1 MSFKLIHRWYFLR
14 RFFHTELHFTL
25 FMSAMGYSLESKEED
40 LKKKKEMLSRL
51 DSIPICGAWTRS
63 CFGCCATYSASEDI
77 GAQEPNFPPLR
88 QSLVA
93 SFMEPSDTSV
103 VSLDVEEGEEDESS
117 SARARASW
125 PKASLQ
131 LWQIHGAFGEM
142 VQGMG
147 VVLLAFSVWL
157 CIATIKGGGRI
168 DRRQSDFSTVNLE
181 FWDILLDVVAAFWYL
196 IFVSPCP
203 LAFPSS
209 PPSYLPD
216 PPG

>member
-25 FMSAMGYSLESKEED
+25 FMSAMGYSLESKEEN
-40 LKKKKEMLSRL
+40 LKKQKEMLSPL

-63 CFGCCATYSASEDI
+63 CFGCCATYSASEDV
-77 GAQEPNFPPLR
+77 GAQKPKFPPLR
-88 QSLVA
+88 QTLVA
-93 SFMEPSDTSV
+93 SFMEPSDNV
-103 VSLDVEEGEEDESS
+103 FSLDIEEGEEDEPS
-117 SARARASW
+117 SAKTRESS
-125 PKASLQ
+125 PTASLQ
-131 LWQIHGAFGEM
+131 LWKIHGAFGEM

-168 DRRQSDFSTVNLE
+168 DSRQSDFSNVNLE

-203 LAFPSS
+203 LPTPSC

-216 PPG
+216 QPG